1 MHKCSLSLAC
11 CVFALYVWHVFSNFF
26 KKNAMSA
33 MRYMSAVL
41 LLLGIVASS
50 FVQKD
55 EIVDALK
62 SGDAEKLSRYF
73 DQMIDISMPGKSNS
87 YSKGQAEMVLKDF
100 FSMNKVRNFEL
111 QHSGSNPSSNF
122 IIGKLTTVN
131 GSFRTKVYMRQRG
144 DKQLIQ
150 GIEFENAR

>member
-1 MHKCSLSLAC
+1 MKSNYFFSL
-11 CVFALYVWHVFSNFF
+11 FF
-26 KKNAMSA
+26 
-33 MRYMSAVL
+33 L
-41 LLLGIVASS
+41 LVSSVTLIS

-62 SGDAEKLSRYF
+62 SGDAVKLSRHF
-73 DQMIDISMPGKSNS
+73 DQTVDISMPGKSNS
-87 YSKGQAEMVLKDF
+87 YSKGQAEMILKDF
-100 FSMNKVRNFEL
+100 FNLNKVRNFEL

-122 IIGKLTTVN
+122 IIGKLTTAN
-131 GSFRTKVYMRQRG
+131 GSYRTTVYMRQRG

>member
-1 MHKCSLSLAC
+1 MKSNYFFSL
-11 CVFALYVWHVFSNFF
+11 FF
-26 KKNAMSA
+26 
-33 MRYMSAVL
+33 L
-41 LLLGIVASS
+41 LVSSVTLIS

-62 SGDAEKLSRYF
+62 SGDVEKLSRHF
-73 DQMIDISMPGKSNS
+73 DQMVDISMPGKSNS

-100 FSMNKVRNFEL
+100 FTMNKVRNFEL

-122 IIGKLTTVN
+122 IIGKLTTAN
-131 GSFRTKVYMRQRG
+131 GNFRTTVYIRQRG

-150 GIEFENAR
+150 DIEFENAR

>member
-1 MHKCSLSLAC
+1 MNVK
-11 CVFALYVWHVFSNFF
+11 
-26 KKNAMSA
+26 
-33 MRYMSAVL
+33 RYIGAAL
-41 LLLGIVASS
+41 LLVIVVASS
-50 FVQKD
+50 FIQKD

-62 SGDAEKLSRYF
+62 SGDAEKLSRHF
-73 DQMIDISMPGKSNS
+73 DQTVDISMPGKSNS

-122 IIGKLTTVN
+122 IIGKLTTAN
-131 GSFRTKVYMRQRG
+131 GSYRTTVYMRQRG

>member
-1 MHKCSLSLAC
+1 MNVKRYLSA
-11 CVFALYVWHVFSNFF
+11 A
-26 KKNAMSA
+26 
-33 MRYMSAVL
+33 L
-41 LLLGIVASS
+41 LLLMVVASS
-50 FVQKD
+50 FMQKD

-62 SGDAEKLSRYF
+62 SGDAEKLSRHF
-73 DQMIDISMPGKSNS
+73 DQTVDISMPGKSNS

-122 IIGKLTTVN
+122 IIGKLTTAN
-131 GSFRTKVYMRQRG
+131 GSFRTTVYMRQRG

-150 GIEFENAR
+150 GIEFENVR

>member
-1 MHKCSLSLAC
+1 MFGMFLAI
-11 CVFALYVWHVFSNFF
+11 SITI
-26 KKNAMSA
+26 KKNAMNVK
-33 MRYMSAVL
+33 RYIGAAL
-41 LLLGIVASS
+41 LLVIVVASS
-50 FVQKD
+50 FIQKD

-62 SGDAEKLSRYF
+62 SGDAEKLSRHF
-73 DQMIDISMPGKSNS
+73 DQTVDISMPGKSNS

-122 IIGKLTTVN
+122 IIGKLTTAN
-131 GSFRTKVYMRQRG
+131 GSYRTTVYMRQRG

>member
-1 MHKCSLSLAC
+1 MNVK
-11 CVFALYVWHVFSNFF
+11 
-26 KKNAMSA
+26 
-33 MRYMSAVL
+33 RYIGAAL
-41 LLLGIVASS
+41 LLAIVVASS
-50 FVQKD
+50 FIQKD

-62 SGDAEKLSRYF
+62 SGDAEKLSRHF
-73 DQMIDISMPGKSNS
+73 DQTVDISMPGKSNS

-122 IIGKLTTVN
+122 IIGKLTTAN
-131 GSFRTKVYMRQRG
+131 GSYRTTVYMRQRG